1 MPSLSYR
8 TSMTAGA
15 GEAIHVTVYD
25 QDGVP
30 LDPATDPVDW
40 TDLAD
45 TTTVT
50 PDATGYLFE
59 SAIIGSD
66 VVTGTWGVATGS
78 FTLTW
83 TNRPLR
89 FSSP

>member
-8 TSMTAGA
+8 TSMTAPAGA
-15 GEAIHVTVYD
+15 EIHVSVYD
-25 QDGVP
+25 EDGML

-40 TDLAD
+40 SDLSD

-50 PDATGYLFE
+50 TDATGYNFT
-59 SAIIGSD
+59 STVIGSD

-83 TNRPLR
+83 TVKPLR